1 MSKKGKKV
9 EEPQGDVSKSGGV
22 NISGN
27 VGSVGGSIVGGDQ
40 ITLAL
45 SPVRDAIKDAAP
57 QVKPEAEAK
66 LTELKREVA
75 KGELRNDGVMAKL
88 LNELIGLI
96 PAAASAVGSAFAT
109 PLLGALVG
117 PATKAVL
124 EKLRV
129 KSE

>member
-1 MSKKGKKV
+1 MSKKGKKAG
-9 EEPQGDVSKSGGV
+9 QSGGV
-22 NISGN
+22 NISGT
-27 VGSVGGSIVGGDQ
+27 VGTVGDIAGRDQFTLAQSGDQ

-45 SPVRDAIKDAAP
+45 SPVLDAIKAAPP

-66 LTELKREVA
+66 LTELKHEVA
-75 KGELRNDGVMAKL
+75 VRRDDGVMAKL
-88 LNELIGLI
+88 LNELIGLV

-124 EKLRV
+124 EKLRG
-129 KSE
+129 K